1 MIGPVLFLL
10 YVAEVLDVIIE
21 CGLAVHAYADDIQAH
36 VRVPAIRRSTA
47 MQRLAS
53 CMIRIRDWMASNRLK
68 LKEEKTQVI
77 W

>member
-1 MIGPVLFLL
+1 MLFLL
-10 YVAEVLDVIIE
+10 YVAEVLDVIME

-36 VRVPAIRRSTA
+36 VSVPAVHQSTA

-53 CMIRIRDWMASNRLK
+53 CIIRIRDWMASNRLK
-68 LKEEKTQVI
+68 LNEEKTQVI